1 VIKLKVKDLIKRK
14 PVVVRR
20 ASTLIEAARIMVQE
34 NIGLLVV
41 VDEKGET
48 PLGVISERDIIRAFA
63 NNLPPNTAVWD
74 VATKNPVTA
83 TLEEDVGSAATKI
96 VNKKIRHLVVV
107 DNAGKLAG
115 VLSIRDLVAEKSTLR
130 AIVASYEYE
139 PLAGGD

>member
-1 VIKLKVKDLIKRK
+1 LKVKDLIKRK

-20 ASTLIEAARIMVQE
+20 ASTLIEAARVMVKE

-41 VDEKGET
+41 VDEKGEI

-63 NNLPPNTAVWD
+63 NNFPPNTSVWD

-83 TLEEDVGSAATKI
+83 ALEEDVGSAATKI

-107 DNAGKLAG
+107 DDVGKLAG

-130 AIVASYEYE
+130 AIVSSYEYE

>member
-1 VIKLKVKDLIKRK
+1 
-14 PVVVRR
+14 
-20 ASTLIEAARIMVQE
+20 
-34 NIGLLVV
+34 VV

-83 TLEEDVGSAATKI
+83 TLEEDVGSAATKM

-107 DNAGKLAG
+107 DNMGKLAG
-115 VLSIRDLVAEKSTLR
+115 VLSIRDLVAERSTLR
-130 AIVASYEYE
+130 AIVSSYEYE